1 MPAPLPTRS
10 RPSSGVTAPP
20 PPAPSASTAPPPCT
34 TSATSAGPCPARP
47 SPPPSPPPSTGG
59 TGPDAVLL
67 PATYDGR
74 DIAGRLSVKLDRPVL
89 TNVVG
94 LSEVDGGLASQH
106 AIFGGAE
113 ILTAKFTAE
122 GPGIFVIRA
131 KSFAAEPSGGAAAA
145 VVAAPAP
152 DTGAS
157 NAARIVARHV
167 EERTGPKL
175 DEAAVVVSGGRGLGE
190 KEQYVLI
197 EQLAGL
203 LHGAAG
209 PAGPSWMPAGSPTPT
224 RSAQTGKTVKPTVY
238 MACGISGAT
247 QHMVGMKNSKNIV
260 AINKDQD
267 APIFQVADLGIV
279 GDVHKVIPKLIEA
292 LQARADP
299 RGHPASVPGR
309 QRWYGVGHDPRLRLR
324 VVSRGRPAP
333 LKPAGRTGPSGARG
347 SPDGG
352 DPPDSVRSGAP
363 VRGRGRSPPVR
374 TPARTTVPCS
384 FPPSTSPSSSPWC
397 SRCSGS

>member
-1 MPAPLPTRS
+1 MSIAKIWVVAEVVDGAPT
-10 RPSSGVTAPP
+10 
-20 PPAPSASTAPPPCT
+20 T
-34 TSATSAGPCPARP
+34 TSLELVSHARTLADTVEAVVWGDGASAAGTLGEYGATTVHDVGDLGGALPGAPVAAAIAAAVGAG
-47 SPPPSPPPSTGG
+47 S
-59 TGPDAVLL
+59 GPDALLL

-94 LSEVDGGLASQH
+94 LTEADGGLVSQH

-122 GPGIFVIRA
+122 GPAIFVIRA

-145 VVAAPAP
+145 VATASAP

-175 DEAAVVVSGGRGLGE
+175 DEADVVVSGGRGLGE

-197 EQLAGL
+197 EQLATL

-209 PAGPSWMPAGSPTPT
+209 ASRAIVDAGWVPYSHQVG
-224 RSAQTGKTVKPTVY
+224 QTGKTVKPTVY

-279 GDVHKVIPKLIEA
+279 GDVHKVVPKLIEA
-292 LQARADP
+292 LQAR
-299 RGHPASVPGR
+299 G
-309 QRWYGVGHDPRLRLR
+309 
-324 VVSRGRPAP
+324 
-333 LKPAGRTGPSGARG
+333 
-347 SPDGG
+347 
-352 DPPDSVRSGAP
+352 
-363 VRGRGRSPPVR
+363 
-374 TPARTTVPCS
+374 
-384 FPPSTSPSSSPWC
+384 
-397 SRCSGS
+397 